1 MMNTEFVSTD
11 RSASEERRL
20 FARFVSRFPTKLKDS
35 DEEYGENF
43 FLRDVSAGGAR
54 IASRQ
59 KLLLEDFLSLNVE
72 LPDSSEPVCLNGR
85 VRWVKNHTANVWEAG
100 MEFHRVDLMRVHRI
114 MKYSAS
120 EAGI

>member
-1 MMNTEFVSTD
+1 MLDVSVSTEH
-11 RSASEERRL
+11 ATSEERRL

-35 DEEYGENF
+35 DEEYGQNF

-59 KLLLEDFLSLNVE
+59 RLFLEDFLSLNVE
-72 LPDSSEPVCLNGR
+72 LPDSAEPVCLNGR
-85 VRWVKNHTANVWEAG
+85 VRWVRNHTANVWEAG

-114 MKYSAS
+114 MKYSAPGS
-120 EAGI
+120 GI